1 MAVVTLNR
9 VKPVGPVLGRR
20 RAKRME
26 GNPPAG
32 GPSCRTGRSFTDCRG
47 RARAVGQG
55 VRQGNH
61 CTAQR
66 TACVEMAPP
75 TAVWQA
81 GRAFAGCRGRASK
94 AVRQDQ
100 ALRMA
105 GSAKHAVGP
114 GWNQI
119 AGRRRSF
126 TDCKGRACKLSGRTK
141 QRALQALRGTAV
153 QATLLPYMMSS
164 NGLDQ
169 LQGRAGQGHSQALAA
184 MVFWQVQSRWC
195 SVFCERQLVVMA
207 CERQVL
213 LMPT

>member
-66 TACVEMAPP
+66 TACVEIAPP

-81 GRAFAGCRGRASK
+81 GRAVAGCRGQGVQGCEAGPTAIAAHGRLCTTCSWPWVEPDCRSAPVLHRLQRQGMQV
-94 AVRQDQ
+94 VRQDQ
-100 ALRMA
+100 AARTA
-105 GSAKHAVGP
+105 GAARYSSAGDAASLHDVKRWSRP
-114 GWNQI
+114 
-119 AGRRRSF
+119 
-126 TDCKGRACKLSGRTK
+126 T
-141 QRALQALRGTAV
+141 
-153 QATLLPYMMSS
+153 
-164 NGLDQ
+164 
-169 LQGRAGQGHSQALAA
+169 AGQGRTGAQPGAGCNGLLAGTE
-184 MVFWQVQSRWC
+184 QVVL
-195 SVFCERQLVVMA
+195 SVL
-207 CERQVL
+207 
-213 LMPT
+213 

>member
-66 TACVEMAPP
+66 TACVEIAPP

-81 GRAFAGCRGRASK
+81 GRAVAGCRGQG
-94 AVRQDQ
+94 VQGCE
-100 ALRMA
+100 A
-105 GSAKHAVGP
+105 GPTAIAAHGRLCTTCSWP
-114 GWNQI
+114 LI
-119 AGRRRSF
+119 AGRRQSF

-153 QATLLPYMMSS
+153 QAMLLPYMMSS
-164 NGLDQ
+164 DGLDQ

-195 SVFCERQLVVMA
+195 SVFCERQLVLVA
-207 CERQVL
+207 CEWQVL
-213 LMPT
+213 LMPM